1 MKKSNVIKTAIFA
14 CILILPSLLW
24 GLKLLTTDEGSMAG
38 YYDAVETRENR
49 ALATLPTDVT
59 DPEYTSKLE
68 EYYNDHAPY
77 REEIITKGQVM
88 SSGMEKIYLSGIR
101 PAVIST
107 LYSGRSS
114 EKTVLEVPEA
124 GTEYDTGVIST
135 GADGGAVTADG
146 LTEDEGAENA
156 EETKPS
162 DMSEEEHDY
171 VEKERVEP
179 ECETDGYILYECSEC
194 GDTYKETLPATG
206 HNEELVSERESSYL
220 SYGCKIYRCT
230 VCGKKI
236 WKDFEPKL
244 VDTSYFPLRVENN
257 YTVMGR
263 YDWMFY
269 RGDASLTYYTGE
281 NIMDE
286 ATMDSRLKQ
295 MEELKALCDQK
306 GKKLVYMIIPNKE
319 IVYSEYMPSMDI
331 VNEKRRN
338 DVFYEYARE
347 HSDINIIYPLTEL
360 KNAKMYYD
368 TYYRYDTHWNEFG
381 AYVGTMA
388 LYDALGME
396 TMDISQADASESE
409 MIVYGLV
416 LTGGLPLENYYGA
429 TDYLIEYKP
438 GIGIDYEEGKK
449 DYIFGYSSVYKSK
462 AQTGNDESMVFIG
475 DSFREWMV
483 KYLSKDFNDFCM
495 VQREDIKLIED
506 EIRDAD
512 VIVLSAVERYDEDMY
527 ARIPALIRILSA
539 GE

>member
-1 MKKSNVIKTAIFA
+1 MKKSNVIKIAVFA

-24 GLKLLTTDEGSMAG
+24 GVKLLTTDKESMAS
-38 YYDAVETRENR
+38 YYAAVENRENR
-49 ALATLPTDVT
+49 SLAAFPKDVT
-59 DPEYTSKLE
+59 DPEYTSLLE

-77 REEIITKGQVM
+77 REELITRGQVL
-88 SSGMEKIYLSGIR
+88 SSNMEKAYLSGIQ
-101 PAVIST
+101 PAVINFMYKDHSA
-107 LYSGRSS
+107 
-114 EKTVLEVPEA
+114 EDAVLEVPEVA
-124 GTEYDTGVIST
+124 DSYDTSVISS
-135 GADGGAVTADG
+135 GADSAAAAEAS
-146 LTEDEGAENA
+146 TEQSEGS
-156 EETKPS
+156 EEDSS
-162 DMSEEEHDY
+162 DLPDTDAEEHDY

-179 ECETDGYILYECSEC
+179 GCEEDGYILYECSEC
-194 GDTYKETLPATG
+194 GDTYKEVLPATG

-220 SYGCKIYRCT
+220 SYGCKIYQCT
-230 VCGKKI
+230 NCGKKI

-263 YDWMFY
+263 NDWMFY

-286 ATMDSRLKQ
+286 SLMDSRISQ
-295 MEELKALCDQK
+295 MEELKALCDEQ

-319 IVYSEYMPSMDI
+319 IVYSEYMPTMDI

-338 DVFYEYARE
+338 DVFYEYAKE
-347 HSDINIIYPLTEL
+347 HSDINIIYPLAEL

-388 LYDALGME
+388 LYEALGME
-396 TMDISQADASESE
+396 TMDISQADATESE

-416 LTGGLPLENYYGA
+416 LTGGMPLENYYGA
-429 TDYLIEYKP
+429 TDYLIDYKP
-438 GIGIDYEEGKK
+438 GIAIDTEDGEK
-449 DYIFGYSSVYKSK
+449 DYIFGYSSVYKST

-483 KYLSKDFNDFCM
+483 KYLSKDFDNFCM
-495 VQREDIKLIED
+495 VQREDIKLVED

-527 ARIPALIRILSA
+527 ARIPTLIRILSA